1 MKGNLQDQ
9 DLYWSGLLL
18 HEADKVIMFIF
29 RADYAV
35 AVGGD
40 GSLALLVLLAT
51 PPTNG
56 AVSVGAAFGVPE
68 A

>member
-9 DLYWSGLLL
+9 DLYWSGLL

>member
-1 MKGNLQDQ
+1 
-9 DLYWSGLLL
+9 
-18 HEADKVIMFIF
+18 MFIF

-56 AVSVGAAFGVPE
+56 AVAVGVAFGVPE

>member
-1 MKGNLQDQ
+1 
-9 DLYWSGLLL
+9 
-18 HEADKVIMFIF
+18 MFII